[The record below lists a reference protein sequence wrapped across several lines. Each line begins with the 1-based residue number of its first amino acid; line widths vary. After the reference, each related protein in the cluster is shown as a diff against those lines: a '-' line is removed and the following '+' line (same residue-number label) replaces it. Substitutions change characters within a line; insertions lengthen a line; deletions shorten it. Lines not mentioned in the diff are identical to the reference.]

1 MSKIRVKQEMIAL
14 LLVVGLGAFVV
25 TVTRPTS
32 LNKVKAGTCFYL
44 KDVALY
50 GEVTGS
56 GLDETGTR
64 IYIVD
69 TSNLY
74 RQYSQYSEQT
84 LKEQARGVG
93 CDDAYVRMALQDKN
107 IEIEKLQIQ
116 IDNLQQAVDSLI
128 SGRYKI

>member
-1 MSKIRVKQEMIAL
+1 MSKTRAGQEIIAL
-14 LLVVGLGAFVV
+14 LLVVGFGAFAVMV
-25 TVTRPTS
+25 TKPAP

-44 KDVALY
+44 KDTGLY

-74 RQYSQYSEQT
+74 RQYSEYSEQT

-93 CDDAYVRMALQDKN
+93 CDGAYVRMALQDKN
-107 IEIEKLQIQ
+107 LEISRLQNQ

-128 SGRYKI
+128 EGRYKQ

>member
-25 TVTRPTS
+25 TITRPAS
-32 LNKVKAGTCFYL
+32 LGKVKAGTCFYL
-44 KDVALY
+44 KDAGLY

-56 GLDETGTR
+56 GLDETGAR